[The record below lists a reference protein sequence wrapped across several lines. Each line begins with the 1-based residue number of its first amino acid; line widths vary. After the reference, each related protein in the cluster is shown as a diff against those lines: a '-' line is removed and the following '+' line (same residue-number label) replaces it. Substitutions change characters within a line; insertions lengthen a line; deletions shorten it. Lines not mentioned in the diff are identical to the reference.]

1 MNQQKTIDVKDLVAT
16 LAVIAQDVKS
26 ELQTHN
32 LDITDDTAVQ
42 IAIKIIDGMNIQGAY
57 LPALLEALRGRTQ
70 NGLLKI

>member
-1 MNQQKTIDVKDLVAT
+1 MKEKTIDVKDLVST
-16 LAVIAQDVKS
+16 LAVIAHDVKS
-26 ELQTHN
+26 ELGTHN
-32 LDITDDTAVQ
+32 LDISDDTAVN